1 MLRNKTLIKIMSFAL
16 LIAFLTVSILTVL
29 PAFNANAKT
38 AQEKVNESV
47 KKQGEIKQQI
57 NETKQKKE
65 ANMAVKEEIDRE
77 VTELQKKIDVLVADI
92 DESNKKIAKKTEELN
107 IAQENCDKQYD
118 AYCARA
124 EILLD
129 RGSVSYLEIIIKA
142 DSFSDF
148 ITRLTLIR
156 EITEY
161 DNNRLKELKAYVA
174 EVEELK
180 KELEKENE
188 KLVSL
193 KKDEDS
199 KMSVLAQKQAE
210 SQAIIDKL
218 SGDIDS
224 FESALAAQERAESAA
239 RAEIARLVAAA
250 EAAARQKSQASA
262 KSSSSSSSSSSSA
275 ASTGGAMAWPS
286 ASTRISSPYG
296 TRVHPVTGKIKTHAG
311 LDIDAAHGTNVYA
324 AQSGTVIVA
333 GWNSGGYGNYVV
345 IDHGGGLSTLYA
357 HCSSLNVSTGQSVS
371 KGQVIAKCGSTGLS
385 TGPHVHFE
393 VLRNGSHTDPMAY
406 LR

>member
-1 MLRNKTLIKIMSFAL
+1 MLRNKILIKIMSFAL
-16 LIAFLTVSILTVL
+16 LIAFLTVSLLTVL

-47 KKQGEIKQQI
+47 RKQGEIKQQI

-77 VTELQKKIDVLVADI
+77 VSELQKKIDVLVADI
-92 DESNKKIAKKTEELN
+92 DESNKKIEKKTEELE

-118 AYCARA
+118 AYCQRA
-124 EILLD
+124 ELLLE
-129 RGSVSYLEIIIKA
+129 RGSVSYLEILIKA

-148 ITRLTLIR
+148 LTRLTLIQ

-188 KLVSL
+188 KLVLL
-193 KKDEDS
+193 KEDEDS
-199 KMSVLAQKQAE
+199 KMSVLSQKQAE

-224 FESALAAQERAESAA
+224 FESALAAQERAEAAA
-239 RAEIARLVAAA
+239 RAEIARLT
-250 EAAARQKSQASA
+250 SASTKP
-262 KSSSSSSSSSSSA
+262 KSSSSSSSSP

-286 ASTRISSPYG
+286 SSTRISSPYG
-296 TRVHPVTGKIKTHAG
+296 TRVHPITGKIKTHAG

-357 HCSSLNVSTGQSVS
+357 HCSSLTVSTGQSVS